1 MRIDVLDSTKK
12 KDFLEEVSYLG
23 KFKLPY
29 LFLGT
34 GSETIRT
41 YSGHLSVDEILR
53 IWRAFPIEGVGLYF
67 GKKIIDKHGRKE
79 SRLSLDALHLLKDKI
94 SGNVIELDEEQAQ
107 KWFRGNN
114 IELTAEQKAHAG
126 VSPDGQ
132 KKCTGMVGNFVAVK
146 FKNDLIGTGKLSEAG
161 ILLSFLPK
169 ERRIRS

>member
-34 GSETIRT
+34 GSEAIRT

-67 GKKIIDKHGRKE
+67 GKKIIDRHGRKD
-79 SRLSLDALHLLKDKI
+79 SRLSLDALHILKDKI
-94 SGNVIELDEEQAQ
+94 DKNIIDLDDEQIQ
-107 KWFRGNN
+107 RWFRGNN
-114 IELTAEQKAHAG
+114 IELTVEQKEKYKGIVGYVAVRYKAHAG
-126 VSPDGQ
+126 VSSVEQ
-132 KKCTGMVGNFVAVK
+132 KDFVGTAKLTETGM
-146 FKNDLIGTGKLSEAG
+146 
-161 ILLSFLPK
+161 LLSFLPK
-169 ERRIRS
+169 ERRIRN

>member
-1 MRIDVLDSTKK
+1 MSWGAKVKIDVLDSTKK
-12 KDFLEEVSYLG
+12 KNFLEEVSYLG

-41 YSGHLSVDEILR
+41 YSGHLSVDEILK

-94 SGNVIELDEEQAQ
+94 SGNIIEIDEEQAQ

-114 IELTAEQKAHAG
+114 VELTIEQKAKYK
-126 VSPDGQ
+126 DI
-132 KKCTGMVGNFVAVK
+132 KNFVAVK
-146 FKNDLIGTGKLSEAG
+146 FRSDLIGTGKLSEAG

-169 ERRIRS
+169 ERRIRN